1 MKKKLTQK
9 LVAAAMLAAMLL
21 LSAQLTFAN
30 GPAPAGGGSSDGV
43 TTDGKLSW
51 NT

>member
-21 LSAQLTFAN
+21 LSAQLTLAN
-30 GPAPAGGGSSDGV
+30 GPAPAGGSGGA
-43 TTDGKLSW
+43 TPAGKLSW